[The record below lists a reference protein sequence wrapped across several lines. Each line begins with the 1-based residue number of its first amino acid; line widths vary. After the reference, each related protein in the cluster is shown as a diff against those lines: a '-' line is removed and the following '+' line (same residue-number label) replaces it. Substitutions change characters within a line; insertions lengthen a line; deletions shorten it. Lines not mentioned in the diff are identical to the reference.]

1 MRREWEGGAG
11 EPLRDSPHKASVCIC
26 KDFDCCTDR
35 VKAGKYLVPLPFP
48 AGFTAFHIFF
58 CLAYINI
65 DYKFFT
71 STYIDKVKKST
82 YTQQLTVGER
92 EQ

>member
-1 MRREWEGGAG
+1 MQREWEGRAG
-11 EPLRDSPHKASVCIC
+11 EPLREFPSLSLCLYVQG
-26 KDFDCCTDR
+26 CTDK

-48 AGFTAFHIFF
+48 AGYIAFQIFF

-65 DYKFFT
+65 DYIFFT
-71 STYIDKVKKST
+71 SINIDKVKKST